1 MDGYTR
7 RGGIGAL
14 VSLII
19 GSLLIIVNFK
29 VAIKCLRDQRVS
41 EKKAQRVSISA
52 IFITCSRYIEAQ
64 KRGWDMVVP

>member
-19 GSLLIIVNFK
+19 GSLLIVVDFK

-52 IFITCSRYIEAQ
+52 IFITC
-64 KRGWDMVVP
+64 